1 MAKELINI
9 VDNNNIPFAFADQ
22 VIMASDYSPCELFLS
37 AYCYDSAVGRLKP
50 TVTPRPD
57 NDPSFNITIYK
68 DKQSYSFTNNF
79 IRKQLHTSVTHIPD
93 TEMVKLVNYLPKKEE
108 GYSPFKGC
116 DSRQYV
122 VFFKLPELIQ
132 FYKETSC
139 KTVEEIESDIA
150 TRKTKLKN
158 TLLDYEGLHTEL
170 FKLIKNN
177 TNIPFLAEWLPYVL
191 NSSNGIDIRLP
202 IAFYADI
209 ESEDN
214 LYAVIVAIS
223 EDRII
228 RSVREGLANG
238 QIAINDSHVTS
249 GRTSQIKGL
258 TEYLAEYN
266 NQLIEKAG
274 SKFSAC
280 FDPEKDKFTDK
291 EKDFFEYAEYFGK
304 MQLYEAQKNVVVAIS
319 RSLDKNKSAFVCGEM
334 GVGKTAL
341 AVSSIYCNSKAKNLN
356 ALVMAPG
363 HLVYKWQ
370 REIERLFP
378 DAKTVVINDFSDVLA
393 IEKEVK
399 NKKRTCPLFLI
410 ISKDSAKISFQER
423 PSVIWDRRN
432 CQFICSSCGGSVKLL
447 SNGMGKKYIEESY
460 KYGLSYNHSQQ
471 VARIPVQEAVKVFL
485 SKSGYNSKCSVL
497 KPNGFIDYSCK
508 SPLWTSTSS
517 KENASFY
524 SSRWIKHTSCG
535 WLNMDMA
542 EDYKAWFESLE
553 EDNKEKKDKL
563 NRKIYKAFIDIEENG
578 VPLMAAPRRYSIAK
592 YIRERF
598 KGKLDYFIADEV
610 HLYSSASSAQANA
623 FGDFLSAAKKTI
635 VLTGTLLN
643 GYANGIYYI
652 LYRMFSREFVN
663 NGYPYNSTD
672 KFVKQYGVKRDL
684 IAYEMVGGKRYKKVT
699 SKVLPGV
706 SPKLF
711 TDFLLDKAVFVS
723 LADMSTGLPEYSEY
737 PVAVDLEPATRENYN
752 KAVDSVNLLLKQ
764 SSVNSRDIAFMA
776 AQKLSVYPDMP
787 YNIPPLYDRTGRV
800 VMKFTDSVEARDT
813 FISNKDRKTLSIV
826 KEKLAK
832 GENVLIYV
840 SYVNTTDAAERLMRI
855 FEAEEIKA
863 FTLDAKSKAQERE
876 KLIDTKVKAGY
887 RVMICNPALVETGLD
902 LLAFTNIIFYQTG
915 YNLFTMRQAARRS
928 YRLNQPNNVNVYFL
942 YYEDT
947 AQEVILSLMADKLN
961 AAMAIEGKFT
971 EEGLNAMSNND
982 DLLNQIA
989 DSLVKNIEHKVKTGD
1004 FKKGVG
1010 RPEDDD
1016 GSRFK
1021 LVEMINDCVMN
1032 DPYNLFKEF
1041 KRVKSINLKALCA

>member
-1 MAKELINI
+1 MAKELIKI
-9 VDNNNIPFAFADQ
+9 SDNNNIPFAFADQ
-22 VIMASDYSPCELFLS
+22 VILSGDYCPSEIFLS
-37 AYCYDSAVGRLKP
+37 AYCYDSAVTRLKP
-50 TVTPRPD
+50 LAAPRSD
-57 NDPSFNITIYK
+57 NDVSYNLTVSK
-68 DKQSYSFTNNF
+68 DNKSYSFTNNF
-79 IRKQLHTSVTHIPD
+79 TKKQLLTAVTHIPD
-93 TEMVKLVNYLPKKEE
+93 SDMVKLVNYLPRKEE
-108 GYSPFKGC
+108 GYTPFKGC
-116 DSRQYV
+116 ASRQYV
-122 VFFKLPELIQ
+122 VFFKLPELIRY
-132 FYKETSC
+132 YKETSGKC
-139 KTVEEIESDIA
+139 IEEIENDIYR
-150 TRKTKLKN
+150 RKTKLKN
-158 TLLDYEGLHTEL
+158 TLLDFDMLHTEL
-170 FKLIKNN
+170 YKLIKNN

-191 NSSNGIDIRLP
+191 NSSNGIDIHLP
-202 IAFYADI
+202 TAFYADI
-209 ESEDN
+209 EAEDN
-214 LYAVIVAIS
+214 LYAVIVAVS
-223 EDRII
+223 EERII
-228 RSVREGLANG
+228 RTVREGLASG
-238 QIAINDSHVTS
+238 QIAINDSHITS
-249 GRTSQIKGL
+249 EKTREIKGL
-258 TEYLAEYN
+258 TDYLAAYN

-274 SKFSAC
+274 SRFSAY
-280 FDPEKDKFTDK
+280 FDPEKDEYTEK
-291 EKDFFEYAEYFGK
+291 EMDFFEYAEYYGK
-304 MQLYEAQKNVVVAIS
+304 MQLYTAQKNVIVAIN

-378 DAKTVVINDFSDVLA
+378 DAKAVVINDFRDVLA

-399 NKKRTCPLFLI
+399 NKNRSCPLFII

-423 PSVIWDRRN
+423 PSVIWDKRN
-432 CQFICSSCGGSVKLL
+432 YQFICPSCGGSVKLTGK
-447 SNGMGKKYIEESY
+447 GMGKKYIEDSY
-460 KYGLSYNHSQQ
+460 KYGLRDSHRQQ
-471 VARIPVQEAVKVFL
+471 VARLPIEEAVKVFL
-485 SKSGYNSKCSVL
+485 SKAGYNAKCTVL
-497 KPNGFIDYSCK
+497 NHDGGLDYSCRK
-508 SPLWTSTSS
+508 GLWTSTTS
-517 KENASFY
+517 KEKASFC
-524 SSRWIKHTSCG
+524 SSRWIKHASCG
-535 WLNMDMA
+535 WLNLDMA
-542 EDYKAWFESLE
+542 EDYKAWFESL
-553 EDNKEKKDKL
+553 DADDKGKKDKL

-578 VPLMAAPRRYSIAK
+578 APPMAAPRRYSIAK

-610 HLYSSASSAQANA
+610 HLYSSGSSAQANA
-623 FGDFLSAAKKTI
+623 FGDFLSCSKKAI

-652 LYRMFSREFVN
+652 LYRMFSRDFVN

-672 KFVKQYGVKRDL
+672 KFVKEYGVKRDL
-684 IAYEMVGGKRYKKVT
+684 ISYDRVGDKRYKKVT

-737 PVAVDLEPATRENYN
+737 PVAVDLEPLTRANYE
-752 KAVDSVNLLLKQ
+752 KAVDSVRKLLKN
-764 SSVNSRDIAFMA
+764 STVNSRDIAFMA
-776 AQKLSVYPDMP
+776 AQKLSIYPDMP

-800 VMKFTDSVEARDT
+800 VMRFADSVEAGDT
-813 FISNKDRKTLSIV
+813 FVSNKDRKTLSLV

-840 SYVNTTDAAERLMRI
+840 SYVNTTDVTERLMRI

-863 FTLDAKSKAQERE
+863 FALDAKTKTQERE
-876 KLIDTKVKAGY
+876 KFIDSKVKEGY

-1021 LVEMINDCVMN
+1021 LVEMINDCVTL
-1032 DPYNLFKEF
+1032 DPYNLFKDF